1 MTSDPL
7 SAHLKALIEAGG
19 PLTVARYMRETLLH
33 PEYGYYT
40 TREPFGV
47 AGDFITAPEI
57 SQTFGELI
65 GLWCAAVWQQI
76 GSPAKVALTEFGPGR
91 GTLMADALRAARI
104 VPGLSNAIEVHL
116 VEASPRLRALQRE
129 TLSGIEI
136 TWHDTAET
144 LSEKP
149 TLILGN
155 EFFDAL
161 PIQQVVYRDGAWR
174 ERCIAWDNENS
185 AFCWTDIPASA
196 ELIRQVPV
204 AEAPIEG
211 DIFEIC
217 QDGRMVSEQ
226 IARHIAN
233 FGGAGL
239 FLDYGHGKSAFG
251 DTLQALRGH
260 QYADVLDRPG
270 TADLTAHVDFDALL
284 DSAASG
290 GCICFGTVTQRQF
303 LSALGIEARV
313 EALAAGAS
321 TAQAAT
327 IRSGARRLIEPA
339 EMGTLFKAVAIAA
352 PGVDAL
358 PGFGPPRDRSLR
370 ETGAF
375 SG

>member
-1 MTSDPL
+1 MTASPL
-7 SAHLKALIEAGG
+7 STHLKALIVADG
-19 PLTVARYMRETLLH
+19 PLTVARYMQEALLH
-33 PEYGYYT
+33 PEHGYYT

-57 SQTFGELI
+57 SQVFGELI
-65 GLWCAAVWQQI
+65 GLWCAAVWQQT
-76 GSPAKVALTEFGPGR
+76 GSPSKIALVEFGPGR

-104 VPGLSNAIEVHL
+104 VPGFRDAIEVHL

-129 TLSGIEI
+129 TLPDIEVS
-136 TWHDTAET
+136 WHDTAET
-144 LSEKP
+144 LPNHPS
-149 TLILGN
+149 LILGN

-161 PIQQVVYRDGAWR
+161 PIRQLIHRDGVWR
-174 ERCIAWDNENS
+174 ERCIAWDNES
-185 AFCWTDIPASA
+185 GALGWSEIPAPA
-196 ELIRQVPV
+196 ELIRLVPS
-204 AEAPIEG
+204 ALAPVEG

-217 QDGRMVSEQ
+217 EDGRTVAEQ
-226 IARHIAN
+226 IARHIARC
-233 FGGAGL
+233 GGAGL

-251 DTLQALRGH
+251 DTFQALRSH
-260 QYADVLDRPG
+260 QYADLLDNPG
-270 TADLTAHVDFDALL
+270 TADLTAHVDFNALL

-290 GCICFGTVTQRQF
+290 GCICFGTVTQGQF

-313 EALAAGAS
+313 ETLVGKAS
-321 TAQAAT
+321 PAQKAT

-370 ETGAF
+370 ETGVF
-375 SG
+375 SR